1 MTRDYV
7 NRLQVPFWRR
17 LSVRQAQIAVL
28 IGMILGIL
36 FAAVQVLLD
45 ARTQRQNL
53 SAHADTLLEFAS
65 LPAARAAYRLDA
77 VGAQEL
83 AVSLLNDPAVV
94 RARIVDEIDLTLASA
109 TREERPSGSALEKL
123 LLGSE
128 GKLFER
134 QLRFENAALDV
145 GKLEIELDPVTAAPG
160 FAQRTWNIL
169 LSGLLKS
176 TILAIALMLIFQ
188 WIITKRV
195 TRLAESFSS
204 PAETRFRAKSRG
216 DELDL
221 LEDEVVRTTRALA
234 GAVNEAQEANKAKS
248 VFLASMSHEMRTPLN
263 AVIGYAEALEIG
275 IGADDAVRRNEY
287 LKNIA
292 RAGRQ
297 LNRLL
302 GDILDFSKIEA
313 GSIDIEVE
321 DVCLADIIRQDL
333 PQFEEITGG
342 RHLNLR
348 SEIATEEEV
357 RGDRARIRQ
366 ILLNFVTNAAKYNA
380 DGGNVSVG
388 CRKMPD
394 GWVRLYVR
402 DNGAGIPKN
411 RTDTIF
417 EPFVRGNNNMPDIPG
432 AGLGLAIC
440 KMLTEGM
447 RGRIGC
453 DSAEGEGATFW
464 IDLPLSEAGSGPH

>member
-1 MTRDYV
+1 M

-17 LSVRQAQIAVL
+17 LSVRQAQIAVI
-28 IGMILGIL
+28 IGMMLGIL

-45 ARTQRQNL
+45 ARDQRQNL
-53 SAHADTLLEFAS
+53 SAHADTILAFAS

-83 AVSLLNDPAVV
+83 AVSLLNDPAVAS
-94 RARIVDEIDLTLASA
+94 ARIVDELELPLANA
-109 TREERPSGSALEKL
+109 IRDAQPAAGALERL
-123 LLGSE
+123 LLGSDT
-128 GKLFER
+128 KQFER
-134 QLRFENAALDV
+134 QLHFENAALDV
-145 GKLEIELDPVTAAPG
+145 GKLQIELDPVLASPG

-169 LSGLLKS
+169 LSGLSES
-176 TILAIALMLIFQ
+176 TILAVALMLIYQ

-204 PAETRFRAKSRG
+204 PAGIRVRSKSHG

-221 LEDEVVRTTRALA
+221 LEDQVVRTTRALA
-234 GAVNEAQEANKAKS
+234 GAVSEAQEANKAKS

-263 AVIGYAEALEIG
+263 AVIGYAEALEMG
-275 IGADDAVRRNEY
+275 IGVDNAERRNEY

-313 GSIDIEVE
+313 GSIDIELG
-321 DVCLADIIRQDL
+321 DVSLAEVIRQDL
-333 PQFEEITGG
+333 PQFEEIVAG
-342 RHLNLR
+342 RHLNLS
-348 SEIATEEEV
+348 SEILTEAEV

-366 ILLNFVTNAAKYNA
+366 ILLNFVTNAAKYNV
-380 DGGNVSVG
+380 DGGKVGIG
-388 CRKMPD
+388 CRNMPD

-402 DNGAGIPKN
+402 DDGTGIPKS
-411 RTDTIF
+411 RTDSIF

-440 KMLTEGM
+440 KMLAEGM
-447 RGRIGC
+447 HGRIGC

-464 IDLPLSEAGSGPH
+464 IDLPRAGTLPTAH

>member
-1 MTRDYV
+1 MS
-7 NRLQVPFWRR
+7 RLQVPFWRR

-45 ARTQRQNL
+45 AHNQRQNL
-53 SAHADTLLEFAS
+53 SAHADTLLAFAS
-65 LPAARAAYRLDA
+65 RPAARAAYRLDA

-83 AVSLLNDPAVV
+83 ALSLLNDPAVV

-109 TREERPSGSALEKL
+109 ARETQPSSSALERL

-128 GKLFER
+128 AQHFER

-145 GKLEIELDPVTAAPG
+145 GKLEIELDPITAAPG
-160 FAQRTWNIL
+160 FAQRTRNIL
-169 LSGLLKS
+169 FSGLLKS
-176 TILAIALMLIFQ
+176 TILAVALMLIFQ

-195 TRLAESFSS
+195 TRLAETFSS
-204 PAETRFRAKSRG
+204 PAEIRVRSKSRG

-234 GAVNEAQEANKAKS
+234 GAVSEAQEANKAKS

-263 AVIGYAEALEIG
+263 AVIGYAEALEMG
-275 IGADDAVRRNEY
+275 IGVDNAAHRNEY
-287 LKNIA
+287 LKNIV

-313 GSIDIEVE
+313 GSIDIELG
-321 DVCLADIIRQDL
+321 DVRLAEVIRQDL
-333 PQFEEITGG
+333 PQFEEIVAG
-342 RHLNLR
+342 RHLNLT
-348 SEIATEEEV
+348 SEIMTEAEV

-366 ILLNFVTNAAKYNA
+366 ILLNFVSNAAKYNA
-380 DGGNVSVG
+380 DGGKVAVG
-388 CRKMPD
+388 CRNMSD
-394 GWVRLYVR
+394 GWIRLYVR
-402 DNGAGIPKN
+402 DDGTGIPKN
-411 RTDTIF
+411 RTDSIF

-447 RGRIGC
+447 HGRIGC

-464 IDLPLSEAGSGPH
+464 IDLPLSRAGSGSL